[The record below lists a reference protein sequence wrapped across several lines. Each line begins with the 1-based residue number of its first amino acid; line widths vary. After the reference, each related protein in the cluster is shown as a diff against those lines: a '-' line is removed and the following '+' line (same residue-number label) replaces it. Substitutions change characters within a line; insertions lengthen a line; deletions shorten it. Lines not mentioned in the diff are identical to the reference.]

1 MFGIEFTTESMIA
14 LLTIIAIDIVLSGD
28 NAIVIAMA
36 TRKLPKKQQNKA
48 ILFGTAGAVF
58 LRILFA
64 AIIVYLLKLPYV
76 HLIGGLLLLWIAYQ
90 LLVEKEDTS
99 PTTTI
104 QASNSL
110 FRAFM
115 TIIMA
120 DVVMSLDNVVA
131 VAGAAKGHVG
141 LIVIGV
147 MISIPIMIFG
157 SKLIVRVMDKYPWI
171 SYVGA
176 GILAWTA
183 GEMITQDSLI
193 INLFSL
199 DRTLEIYGVIVFI
212 TIVVLGLGYVK
223 NRKSEA

>member
-1 MFGIEFTTESMIA
+1 MLGIEFTTESMIA

-90 LLVEKEDTS
+90 LLVEQEDTS

-110 FRAFM
+110 FRAFT

-212 TIVVLGLGYVK
+212 TIAVLGLGYVK

>member
-90 LLVEKEDTS
+90 LLVEQEDTS

-110 FRAFM
+110 FRAFT